1 MVISEKKGRKIL
13 LIYYASIVFSVVSRI
28 ISPYVGQQFQNHLD
42 NHESY
47 LLCPGKPAM
56 KLDTNF
62 PVSRVRVFYRKL
74 PEHHHL
80 RHAVQSRV
88 HVTRSENG
96 LPKNFIDIYHWSV
109 D

>member
-1 MVISEKKGRKIL
+1 MNFII
-13 LIYYASIVFSVVSRI
+13 FSAIARVVN
-28 ISPYVGQQFQNHLD
+28 PYVGQQFGQQYRNPLH

-47 LLCPGKPAM
+47 LLCQGKPAM

-74 PEHHHL
+74 PKRSPL
-80 RHAVQSRV
+80 KNAVQNQV
-88 HVTRSENG
+88 QITRSDNT
-96 LPKNFIDIYHWSV
+96 LPKNLIDIYHWSV

>member
-1 MVISEKKGRKIL
+1 MISRVIAP
-13 LIYYASIVFSVVSRI
+13 YAR
-28 ISPYVGQQFQNHLD
+28 PQFHNHLD

-47 LLCPGKPAM
+47 LMCPGKPDM
-56 KLDTNF
+56 RLDTSF

-74 PEHHHL
+74 PKRHHL
-80 RHAVQSRV
+80 RHAVQNRV
-88 HVTRSENG
+88 HVTRSEDT